1 MLMRQVRKGSEQMIQ
16 FTCYYKAQDEK
27 EQFGVVGAF
36 QTPEEAL
43 KKINDDY
50 IQALQRGYNNCNEKY
65 NIVLVSIKT
74 ERNSYGAF
82 LNRTTEES
90 IVWKVKFSKEHG
102 KFVKSL

>member
-1 MLMRQVRKGSEQMIQ
+1 MIQ
-16 FTCYYKAQDEK
+16 FTRYYKAQDEK

-50 IQALQRGYNNCNEKY
+50 IQALQRGYDNCNEKY
-65 NIVLVSIKT
+65 SIVLVSVKT

-82 LNRTTEES
+82 LKRITEES
-90 IVWKVKFSKEHG
+90 VVWRVEFSKDHG